1 MRKIAII
8 LPGDKLP
15 LPSVKGGAVES
26 LVQCLLD
33 YNEKY
38 HTYNF
43 VVFSVYNEEA
53 ALKSRS
59 YKHTDFKYI
68 NTDSLN
74 YKLKQVFR
82 WIYNRFFPYIGNQFI
97 NSVMNGMDTDYD

>member
-38 HTYNF
+38 QNYNF
-43 VVFSVYNEEA
+43 VVFSDYNEEA
-53 ALKSRS
+53 ALKSS
-59 YKHTDFKYI
+59 
-68 NTDSLN
+68 S
-74 YKLKQVFR
+74 
-82 WIYNRFFPYIGNQFI
+82 
-97 NSVMNGMDTDYD
+97 